1 MSTNWQKLPKVELHR
16 HLDGSVRFQTIIDL
30 AKSHKLDLG
39 VKTEA
44 ELRKKVIVDKPM
56 QSLEQVLDSF
66 WTTQKVLASYD
77 AIKRVAFENVEDCF
91 HEGLKCVELRF
102 APVFIQRNKKIGFD
116 EIIEGVIDGISE
128 GMQKYEIQVGL
139 LHIMPRSLDL
149 QANLDSTKEILK
161 YRASYHKDADRLVGI
176 DLADLETD
184 ESFQVYAESVKTA
197 SKAGMGVTIHS
208 GEDSSPEHVK
218 RTLEVFNAQRIGHG
232 IQIAKS
238 QEVMKLVKE
247 RDVVLEVCPTS
258 NWLTNIVKKIEDH
271 PLKYLYD
278 QGVKV
283 TLNSDDPHLMG
294 IDLVNEYEVASTKL
308 GLKLEQLV
316 QMNKW
321 ALEKSFLPNEI
332 KTHLKKKFSEFR

>member
-1 MSTNWQKLPKVELHR
+1 MTNWQRLPKIELHR

-30 AKSHKLDLG
+30 AKKHNLNLN

-44 ELRKKVIVDKPM
+44 ELKRKVVVDTPM
-56 QSLEQVLDSF
+56 QSLQQVLDSF
-66 WTTQKVLASYD
+66 WTTQKVLVNYE
-77 AIKRVAFENVEDCF
+77 AIKRVTFENVEDCF
-91 HEGLKCVELRF
+91 HEGHKLVELRF
-102 APVFIQRNKKIGFD
+102 APVFIQKGKKLGLD
-116 EIIEGVIDGISE
+116 EIIEGVIDGVTQ
-128 GMQKYEIQVGL
+128 GMQKYDIQVGL

-149 QANLDSTKEILK
+149 ATNLQSTVDILR
-161 YRASYHKDADRLVGI
+161 YRKSYHKNADRLVGI
-176 DLADLETD
+176 DLADLESE
-184 ESFQVYAESVKTA
+184 ESFDQYKESVLSA
-197 SKAGMGVTIHS
+197 AKAGMGVTIHS

-238 QEVMKLVKE
+238 PEVMKLVKE

-271 PLKYLYD
+271 PLKYLFD

-294 IDLVNEYEVASTKL
+294 ITLPHEYEVASTKL
-308 GLKLEQLV
+308 GLKLEELV
-316 QMNKW
+316 KMNKW

-332 KTHLKKKFSEFR
+332 KQDVKKKFSEFR